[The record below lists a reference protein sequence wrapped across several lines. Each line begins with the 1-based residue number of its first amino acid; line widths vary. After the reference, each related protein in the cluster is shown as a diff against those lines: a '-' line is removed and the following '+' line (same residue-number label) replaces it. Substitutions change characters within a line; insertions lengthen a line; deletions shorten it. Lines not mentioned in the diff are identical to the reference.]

1 MLNPLSSLDLDL
13 SAIVTV
19 PIIRFTDSQRYSLR
33 FEISMTGREAKFSI
47 KLRSK
52 MQPNSRTFNVRKN
65 RAGFLYSYDNRMFFI
80 VQDSYFIPPNLF

>member
-19 PIIRFTDSQRYSLR
+19 PIIRFTDNHSLR
-33 FEISMTGREAKFSI
+33 FKISMMGREAKFSI

-52 MQPNSRTFNVRKN
+52 MNQIL
-65 RAGFLYSYDNRMFFI
+65 GHLMFEKI
-80 VQDSYFIPPNLF
+80 VLIFSIVMIIVCSLS